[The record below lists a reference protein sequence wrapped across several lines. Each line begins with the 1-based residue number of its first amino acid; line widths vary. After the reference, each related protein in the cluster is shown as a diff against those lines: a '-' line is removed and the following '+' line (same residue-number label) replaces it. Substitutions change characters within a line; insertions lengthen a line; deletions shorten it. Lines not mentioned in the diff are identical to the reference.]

1 MMMFK
6 DLSTGTVVISITVFT
21 HTFGLVLLSNAMP
34 HIVRWGRLHRHGLG
48 KTIAMVAAVFGL
60 FLIHTVEIWT
70 WAGAYLALGTLP
82 NFADALYF
90 SAVTFSTLGYGDIVL
105 TPQWRLFGALEGA
118 SGLLLIGWSTAYL
131 VSAST
136 RYGPFRAGEHF

>member
-1 MMMFK
+1 MLM
-6 DLSTGTVVISITVFT
+6 DLSAGTVVIAITVFT
-21 HTFGLVLLSNAMP
+21 QTFGLILLSNAMP
-34 HIVRWGRLHRHGLG
+34 HIVRWGRLHRHGFG
-48 KTIAMVAAVFGL
+48 KTVAMVATVFGL

-82 NFADALYF
+82 NFTDALYF
-90 SAVTFSTLGYGDIVL
+90 STVTFSTLGYGDIVL
-105 TPQWRLFGALEGA
+105 APEFRLFGALEGV
-118 SGLLLIGWSTAYL
+118 SGFLLIGWSTAYL

>member
-1 MMMFK
+1 MLM
-6 DLSTGTVVISITVFT
+6 DLSTGTLVISITVIT
-21 HTFGLVLLSNAMP
+21 QTIGLIILSRALP
-34 HIVRWGRLHRHGLG
+34 HAVRWGRLHRHGFG
-48 KTIAMVAAVFGL
+48 KMVAMVATVFGL

-70 WAGAYLALGTLP
+70 WAGAYLFLGTLP
-82 NFADALYF
+82 NFTESLYF

-105 TPQWRLFGALEGA
+105 APEWRLFGALEGV
-118 SGLLLIGWSTAYL
+118 SGLLLIGWSTAFL

>member
-1 MMMFK
+1 MLM
-6 DLSTGTVVISITVFT
+6 DLSAGTVLIAITVFT
-21 HTFGLVLLSNAMP
+21 QTFGLILLSNAMP
-34 HIVRWGRLHRHGLG
+34 HIVRWGRLHRHGFG
-48 KTIAMVAAVFGL
+48 KTVAMVATVFGL

-82 NFADALYF
+82 NFTDALYF
-90 SAVTFSTLGYGDIVL
+90 STVTFSTLGYGDIVL
-105 TPQWRLFGALEGA
+105 APEFRLFGALEGV
-118 SGLLLIGWSTAYL
+118 SGFLLIGWSTAYL

>member
-1 MMMFK
+1 MLM
-6 DLSTGTVVISITVFT
+6 DLSAGTVVIAVTVFT
-21 HTFGLVLLSNAMP
+21 QTFGLILLSSAMP
-34 HIVRWGRLHRHGLG
+34 HIVRWGRLHRHGFG
-48 KTIAMVAAVFGL
+48 KTVAMVATVFGL

-82 NFADALYF
+82 NFTDALYF
-90 SAVTFSTLGYGDIVL
+90 STVTFSTLGYGDIVL
-105 TPQWRLFGALEGA
+105 APEFRLFGALEGV
-118 SGLLLIGWSTAYL
+118 SGFLLIGWSTAYL